1 MEIKIIRVKKGIF
14 QDIRGVEFYFIND
27 YPRIS
32 ESGGN
37 PLEKSDQWT

>member
-1 MEIKIIRVKKGIF
+1 MEIKIIRVEKGIF
-14 QDIRGVEFYFIND
+14 QGIRGVEFYFIND

-37 PLEKSDQWT
+37 LLAKLDQWT